1 MPRVLLAGVA
11 CVGKSTIGAE
21 LARLLGTP
29 FFDLDTEVE
38 AFYHES
44 IPRLQARSLTMRRY
58 HGKACRVLQ
67 GILTRPEAADRVIA
81 LPPSGLRQPYW
92 NVIKAA
98 RSTVVVVQD
107 DPTRIL
113 ARIVFYDDDSRP
125 VERVLTPEERGL
137 YLNQIKKDMRF
148 FARSYSRADATVDI
162 NGLCPLGAAKMIKVV
177 IEGCGRERG

>member
-1 MPRVLLAGVA
+1 
-11 CVGKSTIGAE
+11 VGKSTIGAE

-44 IPRLQARSLTMRRY
+44 IPRLQARSFTMTRY

-67 GILTRPEAADRVIA
+67 EILARPEAADCVIA

-92 NVIKAA
+92 NLIRAS

-107 DPTRIL
+107 DPINIL

-125 VERVLTPEERGL
+125 VEKALTPEERGL
-137 YLNQIKKDMRF
+137 YLDEIKKDMKF

-162 NGLCPLGAAKMIKVV
+162 NGLCPLGAAKLIKAV
-177 IEGCGRERG
+177 IEGRSREHGKG